1 MALFLIITMSKKK
14 YIFLIYADNY
24 IVWNDEKQDFNHN
37 DTYKGTFLDAHQYA
51 RNKYG
56 KYYTLHKKQLNK
68 MPKTYK
74 IEITETLQKQIEIEA
89 NSPVDASI
97 KAQEQWNE
105 DKIILDS
112 EDFVNV
118 EIKVIKQ

>member
-1 MALFLIITMSKKK
+1 
-14 YIFLIYADNY
+14 
-24 IVWNDEKQDFNHN
+24 
-37 DTYKGTFLDAHQYA
+37 
-51 RNKYG
+51 
-56 KYYTLHKKQLNK
+56 

-74 IEITETLQKQIEIEA
+74 IEITETLQRQIEIEA

-105 DKIILDS
+105 DQIILDS
-112 EDFVNV
+112 EDFVDV

>member
-1 MALFLIITMSKKK
+1 
-14 YIFLIYADNY
+14 
-24 IVWNDEKQDFNHN
+24 
-37 DTYKGTFLDAHQYA
+37 
-51 RNKYG
+51 
-56 KYYTLHKKQLNK
+56 

-105 DKIILDS
+105 DQIVLDS
-112 EDFVNV
+112 EDFVDV

>member
-1 MALFLIITMSKKK
+1 
-14 YIFLIYADNY
+14 
-24 IVWNDEKQDFNHN
+24 
-37 DTYKGTFLDAHQYA
+37 
-51 RNKYG
+51 
-56 KYYTLHKKQLNK
+56 

-74 IEITETLQKQIEIEA
+74 IEITETLQRQIEIEA

-105 DKIILDS
+105 DQIVLDS
-112 EDFVNV
+112 EDFVDV

>member
-1 MALFLIITMSKKK
+1 
-14 YIFLIYADNY
+14 
-24 IVWNDEKQDFNHN
+24 
-37 DTYKGTFLDAHQYA
+37 
-51 RNKYG
+51 
-56 KYYTLHKKQLNK
+56 

-74 IEITETLQKQIEIEA
+74 IEIIETHKRQIEIEA

-105 DKIILDS
+105 DQIILDS